1 MDVAVLEARDR
12 VGGRTQTDTV
22 VVPKDKGEKEGEDV
36 TTDVGG
42 AYVGPT
48 QDRILRVAKE
58 LSIPTYKV
66 FSEGT

>member
-1 MDVAVLEARDR
+1 
-12 VGGRTQTDTV
+12 VGGRTCTEKVRIPTRDSEDKNKRDTNNN
-22 VVPKDKGEKEGEDV
+22 EDEEIAV
-36 TTDVGG
+36 DVGG

-66 FSEGT
+66 FTQGTR